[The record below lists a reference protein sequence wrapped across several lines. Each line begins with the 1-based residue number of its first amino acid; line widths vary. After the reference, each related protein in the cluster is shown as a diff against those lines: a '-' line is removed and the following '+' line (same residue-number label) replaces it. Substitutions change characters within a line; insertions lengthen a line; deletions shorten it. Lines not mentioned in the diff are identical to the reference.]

1 MAGNKGAQ
9 QLLVLTAAAASA
21 AAGCYFYS
29 ENHQNQ
35 NPKSGHPGHLKEMG
49 HHRTDLS
56 SKLPSSDHTS
66 QHMRDSKEDSNDTNR
81 HEQGIKNHFQFA
93 RVPEEDY
100 KREAEDAQEEKD
112 LEDAKHDVIEKVFD
126 DDAKKDVNYVI
137 SKIIF

>member
-9 QLLVLTAAAASA
+9 QLLVLTAASASA
-21 AAGCYFYS
+21 AAGCYFFS

-49 HHRTDLS
+49 HPGTDLRG
-56 SKLPSSDHTS
+56 KHPSAHTS
-66 QHMRDSKEDSNDTNR
+66 RHMRDSKEDSNDTNG
-81 HEQGIKNHFQFA
+81 HEQGIKNDFHLA

-112 LEDAKHDVIEKVFD
+112 LEDAKHDVKERVFD

>member
-56 SKLPSSDHTS
+56 SKLPSGHTS
-66 QHMRDSKEDSNDTNR
+66 QHMRDSKEDSNDTSG
-81 HEQGIKNHFQFA
+81 HVQGIKNDIQFA
-93 RVPEEDY
+93 RVPEGDY

-112 LEDAKHDVIEKVFD
+112 LEDAKHDVKEKVFD

>member
-56 SKLPSSDHTS
+56 SKLPRGHSR
-66 QHMRDSKEDSNDTNR
+66 QHMRDSNSNDTNG
-81 HEQGIKNHFQFA
+81 HEQGIKNDIQFA

>member
-49 HHRTDLS
+49 HPRTDLRN
-56 SKLPSSDHTS
+56 KLASGHTS
-66 QHMRDSKEDSNDTNR
+66 QHKRDSREDSNDTNG
-81 HEQGIKNHFQFA
+81 HEQGMKNDIQFA